1 MASTSTSNALNIVSL
16 PPPPP
21 IPNQPRHTYD
31 SGAKSHHTPIVI
43 DNGSSTL
50 RFGWAGWADPICAQ
64 NAVSRFKERRQ
75 GKQLLLFGE
84 AIDSESGARAQSKQ
98 PWEGDILVNPDA
110 LVSSLYIYVYIILT
124 TKWRTGKRA
133 RLRIHLPSPGHAHS
147 RPPNPPLRA
156 PGLTPLL
163 PHPNIRTPLRAL
175 QRPERRIRRRRPDVA
190 IP

>member
-1 MASTSTSNALNIVSL
+1 MSSTSTPPKPDLNIVSL
-16 PPPPP
+16 PPPPA

-31 SGAKSHHTPIVI
+31 AGAKSHHTPIVI

-98 PWEGDILVNPDA
+98 PWEGDVLVNPDA
-110 LVSSLYIYVYIILT
+110 LVRLIQIY
-124 TKWRTGKRA
+124 G
-133 RLRIHLPSPGHAHS
+133 
-147 RPPNPPLRA
+147 
-156 PGLTPLL
+156 
-163 PHPNIRTPLRAL
+163 
-175 QRPERRIRRRRPDVA
+175 
-190 IP
+190 